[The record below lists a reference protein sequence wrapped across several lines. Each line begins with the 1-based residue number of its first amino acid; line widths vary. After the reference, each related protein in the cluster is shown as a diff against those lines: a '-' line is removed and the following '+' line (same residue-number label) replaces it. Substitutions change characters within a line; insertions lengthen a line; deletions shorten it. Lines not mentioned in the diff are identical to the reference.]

1 MSDIYNICEEPGR
14 LPNLNGAINRNG
26 SRVWTDEYG
35 ELHREGN
42 PAIVYQDGGNDWY
55 QHGKLHREDGP
66 AYNYSSSTNHPE
78 GQYWIND
85 VELTKDEWIDYL
97 KSGEST
103 LKQSVI
109 SRLILE
115 NS

>member
-1 MSDIYNICEEPGR
+1 MSTYINSKGNY
-14 LPNLNGAINRNG
+14 LSNLNGIFDTDG
-26 SRVWTDEYG
+26 SQIWTDSDG
-35 ELHREGN
+35 EEHREDG
-42 PAIVYQDGGNDWY
+42 PAVIWEDGVGDWY
-55 QHGKLHREDGP
+55 QHGKLHREDGT
-66 AYNYSSSTNHPE
+66 AYNFSSKTTNEYWLYGQKYS
-78 GQYWIND
+78 
-85 VELTKDEWIDYL
+85 KDEWIDYL